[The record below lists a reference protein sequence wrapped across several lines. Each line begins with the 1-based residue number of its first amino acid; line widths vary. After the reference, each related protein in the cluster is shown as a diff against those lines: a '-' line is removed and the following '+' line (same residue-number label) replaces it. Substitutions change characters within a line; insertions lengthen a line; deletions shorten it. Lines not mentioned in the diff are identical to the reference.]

1 MPQDCHWIFWFIFIE
16 HDCSEIV
23 DILSEKCSLE
33 KEDVR
38 RKYEE
43 FQATYPE
50 GEITKEEFLDSMS
63 VIPFHLKDFKVFLV
77 DL

>member
-1 MPQDCHWIFWFIFIE
+1 M
-16 HDCSEIV
+16 

-63 VIPFHLKDFKVFLV
+63 VIPFHLKVFEVFLV
-77 DL
+77 DLKCILIGEGIILCCEIY

>member
-1 MPQDCHWIFWFIFIE
+1 M
-16 HDCSEIV
+16 

-33 KEDVR
+33 KEEVR

-63 VIPFHLKDFKVFLV
+63 VIPFHLKNFKVFLV